1 VKIRLR
7 GTEQDCREAAGLPAS
22 VLPIQSV
29 SEPYP
34 GRERSV
40 PVRACI
46 EAVPRGP
53 VTTLIAVYNS
63 EGCVGRCDARCY
75 EAAEPGL

>member
-1 VKIRLR
+1 MKIRLR
-7 GTEQDCREAAGLPAS
+7 GTEQERRETAGLPAS

-34 GRERSV
+34 SCGRSA

-46 EAVPRGP
+46 EAVPRG
-53 VTTLIAVYNS
+53 
-63 EGCVGRCDARCY
+63 GR
-75 EAAEPGL
+75 

>member
-1 VKIRLR
+1 MTIRLR
-7 GTEQDCREAAGLPAS
+7 GTEQDCRETAGLSAS

-34 GRERSV
+34 GRGRSA

-46 EAVPRGP
+46 EAVPRG
-53 VTTLIAVYNS
+53 
-63 EGCVGRCDARCY
+63 GW
-75 EAAEPGL
+75 

>member
-1 VKIRLR
+1 MKIRLR
-7 GTEQDCREAAGLPAS
+7 GTKQDCRETGLPAS

-34 GRERSV
+34 GRGRSA

-46 EAVPRGP
+46 EAVPRG
-53 VTTLIAVYNS
+53 
-63 EGCVGRCDARCY
+63 GR
-75 EAAEPGL
+75 

>member
-1 VKIRLR
+1 MKIRLR
-7 GTEQDCREAAGLPAS
+7 GTEQECRKTAGLPAS

-34 GRERSV
+34 DHGRIP

-46 EAVPRGP
+46 EAVPRG
-53 VTTLIAVYNS
+53 
-63 EGCVGRCDARCY
+63 GR
-75 EAAEPGL
+75 